1 MALVEATYREF
12 AAEEARG
19 SSPIYE
25 SLALAVAEDDAA
37 CRFLASLPPGKQ
49 QPNLLFGAL
58 RWFEVPV
65 EQPAL
70 ALRWLREHQDEVR
83 AVIRSRMT
91 QTNEV
96 ARCAVLLPALA
107 QLPEPLALVE
117 VGASAGLCLL
127 YDAWSYWYRGDG
139 IDLRVGDAEAPLT
152 LECRVGGA
160 ATLPTAVPGI
170 AWRAGLDL
178 NPIDVTDPD
187 ARRWLGCLVWPEHK
201 ERTTRLGVAM
211 DVAAKSGVRV
221 QKGSLTDDLDRLLDE
236 LPAGATPVVVHSATL
251 TYVAPNERDA
261 FVDALQRR
269 GVHRVGAEGASVL
282 PALTSQLPDGVD
294 PQGRFLLSLDDR
306 VLALVGPHGGFID
319 WL

>member
-1 MALVEATYREF
+1 MEHVEETYREW

-37 CRFLASLPPGKQ
+37 CRFLASLLPEKQ

-58 RWFEVPV
+58 RWFGVPV
-65 EQPAL
+65 EQPAV
-70 ALRWLREHQDEVR
+70 ALRWLRENQDEVG
-83 AVIRSRMT
+83 AVIQSRMT

-127 YDAWSYWYRGDG
+127 YDTWSYQYRGDG

-152 LECRVGGA
+152 LVCSVSGPAE
-160 ATLPTAVPGI
+160 LPSAVPAI

-178 NPIDVTDPD
+178 NPIDVSDPD
-187 ARRWLGCLVWPEHK
+187 ARRWLACLVWPEHK
-201 ERTTRLGVAM
+201 ERAARLGVAM

-221 QKGSLTDDLDRLLDE
+221 QKGSLTDDLDSLLDE
-236 LPAGATPVVVHSATL
+236 VPAGATPVVVHSATL
-251 TYVAPNERDA
+251 SYLAQDQRHA
-261 FVDALQRR
+261 FVKALERR
-269 GVHRVGAEGASVL
+269 GVHRVGAEGAGVL
-282 PALTSQLPDGVD
+282 PALTTQLPGGVD
-294 PQGRFLLSLDDR
+294 PQGRFLLSLDDT
-306 VLALVGPHGGFID
+306 VLALVGPHGGSID